1 VKYWRTSSDAQLLT
15 SEKVKMKSYVLS
27 LISMVGMLSLLL
39 AACGTQTATPVAETL
54 SAPAAGVI
62 AEGNI
67 RPFRASNL
75 SFQVA
80 GVVEEVN
87 VKIGDPV
94 REGDVLVRLANAGA
108 AEAQALAAQ
117 QALDLLIR
125 DQGGDRAEL
134 WQAHMDAQDARGRA
148 EKKWDDLNI
157 DNIEDRIEDA
167 EDEVEDR
174 TVDLEREQE
183 EFDKFKD
190 LGAEDEKRK
199 DAEDDLETAQENL
212 NDSIRDLESI
222 MRERDEVRAAYEAAL
237 ALEAEAKYQYNLAL
251 NGPNAD
257 QLALAEAQLDAALD
271 ALDGYV
277 LRAPF
282 DGVVADVSVKAGEQ
296 MSPGTRAVSV
306 ADFDSWIVETSDIT
320 ELEVVKISEGQSVSI
335 EVDAL
340 PDVMLDGEVI
350 EISQSSIL
358 QGGDV
363 LYTVRIRVDEVD
375 PRVRWG
381 MTAETTFLETSE

>member
-1 VKYWRTSSDAQLLT
+1 LQI
-15 SEKVKMKSYVLS
+15 SEKVKMKKYVSS
-27 LISMVGMLSLLL
+27 LISMVGILSLSL
-39 AACGTQTATPVAETL
+39 AACGSQTATPVVETV

-67 RPFRASNL
+67 RPVRASNL
-75 SFQVA
+75 SFQAA

-87 VKIGDPV
+87 VKIDDAV

-108 AEAQALAAQ
+108 AEAQVVTAQ
-117 QALDLLIR
+117 QAVDLLVR
-125 DQGGDRAEL
+125 NQNGDLASY
-134 WQAHMDAQDARGRA
+134 WQAYMDAQEARGRA

-167 EDEVEDR
+167 EDEAEDR
-174 TVDLEREQE
+174 RVDLEREQE

-190 LGAEDEKRK
+190 LSAEDDKRK

-222 MRERDEVRAAYEAAL
+222 MRERDEVHATYEAAL

-251 NGPNAD
+251 DGPNAD
-257 QLALAEAQLDAALD
+257 QLALAEANLDAAQD
-271 ALDGYV
+271 MLDGYV
-277 LRAPF
+277 LRALF
-282 DGVVADVSVKAGEQ
+282 DGVVADVSVSAGEQ
-296 MSPGTRAVSV
+296 VSPEMRAVSV

-340 PDVMLDGEVI
+340 PDVMLDGEVV

-358 QGGDV
+358 HGGDV

-381 MTAETTFLETSE
+381 MTVETTFLEIIE